1 MPVTIGNDKISLETD
16 VVDIDIPL
24 LLSKATMKKS
34 STVID
39 FNKDTAMF
47 GKQQPSVKTTSGHYA
62 IPLTKRQQIVE
73 TCPTEEVQSV
83 LIYTNNSPTK
93 NEIIKLHRQFGHCSE
108 QKLSKLIESAAIWE
122 DRDETKKLITEV
134 SEECVICKWYK
145 KRKLRP
151 IVSIPLASEFN
162 HTVAMDLITYEQ
174 GTWILFHL
182 FSRYSTA
189 CVRRSKK
196 QIVVID
202 AVLKTW
208 ISYFGRPKSFLA
220 DNGGEF
226 LNEEYKEM
234 CEMFNIEEA
243 KTAAESPWSNRIC
256 ERQNA
261 ILKES
266 VQKTIDESGCKLE
279 TAVV

>member
-134 SEECVICKWYK
+134 SEECVICKW
-145 KRKLRP
+145 
-151 IVSIPLASEFN
+151 
-162 HTVAMDLITYEQ
+162 
-174 GTWILFHL
+174 
-182 FSRYSTA
+182 
-189 CVRRSKK
+189 
-196 QIVVID
+196 
-202 AVLKTW
+202 
-208 ISYFGRPKSFLA
+208 
-220 DNGGEF
+220 
-226 LNEEYKEM
+226 
-234 CEMFNIEEA
+234 
-243 KTAAESPWSNRIC
+243 
-256 ERQNA
+256 
-261 ILKES
+261 
-266 VQKTIDESGCKLE
+266 
-279 TAVV
+279 